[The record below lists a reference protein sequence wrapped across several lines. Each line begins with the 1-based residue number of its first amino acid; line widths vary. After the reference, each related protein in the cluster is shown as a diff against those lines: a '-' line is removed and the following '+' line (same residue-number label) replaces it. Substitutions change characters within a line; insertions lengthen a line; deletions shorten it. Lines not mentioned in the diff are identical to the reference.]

1 MKPIIFKGTSLDDI
15 RGFNIDIRRQ
25 AGFQL
30 DKVQQG
36 LNPNDW
42 KPMPSIGKGVR
53 EIRIRD
59 NTGAYRVIYVATFK
73 TAVYVLSAFCKKQQ
87 QTPKQAIDKAKR
99 HYKELSN
106 DPSI

>member
-15 RGFNIDIRRQ
+15 RSFNADIRRQ

-36 LNPNDW
+36 LTPNDW

-53 EIRIRD
+53 ESVSETTRALI
-59 NTGAYRVIYVATFK
+59 A
-73 TAVYVLSAFCKKQQ
+73 LSM
-87 QTPKQAIDKAKR
+87 
-99 HYKELSN
+99 
-106 DPSI
+106 